1 MKLPRR
7 VPLMNDRRGFT
18 RLEFGL
24 LAAMLIA
31 MVVNGVAT
39 IGGGLGGSV
48 RPMGFAQQPGDVT
61 NAVAAIHR

>member
-1 MKLPRR
+1 MKQSNR
-7 VPLMNDRRGFT
+7 VSLMRDRRGFT

-39 IGGGLGGSV
+39 LGGGLGGSG
-48 RPMGFAQQPGDVT
+48 RPMGLSQPSDVS
-61 NAVAAIHR
+61 NAVASIKR